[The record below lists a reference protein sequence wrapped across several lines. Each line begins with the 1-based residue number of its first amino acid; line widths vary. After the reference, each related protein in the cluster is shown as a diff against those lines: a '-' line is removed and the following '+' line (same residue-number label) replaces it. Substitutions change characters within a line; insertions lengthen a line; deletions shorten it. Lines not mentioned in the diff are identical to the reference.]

1 LEWRSEHAPESL
13 MLPPRSRAAA
23 SPPLPEPANRGI
35 AYALLAMGLAGM
47 VIELLSATF
56 APRLVLFLTVLAF
69 GAIVLVRCRRTERR
83 AHAALL
89 VTAISCGSP
98 SPGSR

>member
-1 LEWRSEHAPESL
+1 
-13 MLPPRSRAAA
+13 MLPSRSTPAA
-23 SPPLPEPANRGI
+23 SPPLPELAHRGI
-35 AYALLAMGLAGM
+35 AYALLGLGLAGSLA
-47 VIELLSATF
+47 ELVSATY

-69 GAIVLVRCRRTERR
+69 GVIGLVRSRRTERR
-83 AHAALL
+83 EHAALL